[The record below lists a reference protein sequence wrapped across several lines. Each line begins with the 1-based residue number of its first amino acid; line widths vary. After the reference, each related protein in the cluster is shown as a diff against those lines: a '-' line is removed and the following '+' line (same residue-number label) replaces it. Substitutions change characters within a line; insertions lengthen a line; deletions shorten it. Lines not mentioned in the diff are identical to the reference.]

1 MGEWVCEFWELCFI
15 NAFSWLMLRY
25 LDEDTN
31 SNLLKFAILFLE
43 IIISS
48 CISLNVVL
56 AVFSQLSFQFHVN
69 LSEWHSLPVSRCNLR
84 CELIFKAF
92 WVLFVDWYT
101 FQFQFFLLRLFKDI
115 VILNYCLNVI
125 FEDESS
131 LLSLFFILYL
141 SFFWGSSH
149 QVNLI
154 FLSQDYK
161 CFVRILCWLF
171 CSFETEILVI
181 WHE

>member
-1 MGEWVCEFWELCFI
+1 MSFGNSDSFMPFLVAVEI
-15 NAFSWLMLRY
+15 SWWGCQFKSHPIER
-25 LDEDTN
+25 
-31 SNLLKFAILFLE
+31 LFLK

-69 LSEWHSLPVSRCNLR
+69 LSQWHSLPVSRCNLR

-115 VILNYCLNVI
+115 VILNYCLNV
-125 FEDESS
+125 FLKMN
-131 LLSLFFILYL
+131 LLSCL
-141 SFFWGSSH
+141 SSPFHSFHSSGE
-149 QVNLI
+149 VLI
-154 FLSQDYK
+154 KL
-161 CFVRILCWLF
+161 I
-171 CSFETEILVI
+171 
-181 WHE
+181 